1 MGHLEITGLECQQH
15 GAEHNQFVAGQ
26 NVDLIAVLVLEAK
39 KKEEAGDGGAS
50 GGSTSQ

>member
-15 GAEHNQFVAGQ
+15 GPEHNQFVAGQ